1 MQMLQ
6 AVTRLLISI
15 GVLAVASTLAGAQS
29 AADDPDA
36 QRKADLV
43 TAYKILVNEGIL
55 DSFGHIS
62 VRSSRNPDIFF
73 MPRAMPPALVTQAD
87 ILELR
92 VSDSQPV
99 DPKGRRVNGERY
111 IHGEIYKARSDV
123 MSVIHSHSQAV
134 IPLSLTAIK
143 MKPVIAQAGFLP
155 SETPTFEIR
164 DVRKDGDR
172 GMQVTNSAR
181 GAALAR
187 TLSSHPVAL
196 MRGHGEVVVGASV
209 KQAVV
214 YAAYVD
220 INARMQMQAL
230 SLSRDIVS
238 LNEPELFTPAE
249 FDINRPWEHLKQK
262 TLDDASRAKVDRT
275 QFGLDQTQAK
285 Q

>member
-1 MQMLQ
+1 MLQ

-15 GVLAVASTLAGAQS
+15 VILAIASTLAGAQS
-29 AADDPDA
+29 AAAGDPDA
-36 QRKADLV
+36 QHKADLV

-62 VRSSRNPDIFF
+62 VRSSKNPDIFF
-73 MPRAMPPALVTQAD
+73 MPRAMPPALVTQDD

-111 IHGEIYKARSDV
+111 IHGEIYKARPDV

-155 SETPTFEIR
+155 PETPTFEIR
-164 DVRKDGDR
+164 DARKDGDH

-187 TLSSHPVAL
+187 TLSSNPVAL

-220 INARMQMQAL
+220 INARMQTQAL
-230 SLSRDIVS
+230 WLSRDIVS

-262 TLDDASRAKVDRT
+262 TLDDAAKAKVDRA

>member
-1 MQMLQ
+1 MGK
-6 AVTRLLISI
+6 AWTIVPTAIVVLIVA
-15 GVLAVASTLAGAQS
+15 GPVASAQTAS
-29 AADDPDA
+29 NDEDA

-62 VRSSRNPDIFF
+62 VRSARDPNIFF
-73 MPRAMPPALVTQAD
+73 MPRAIPPALVSQD
-87 ILELR
+87 DLMELR

-111 IHGEIYKARSDV
+111 IHGEIYKARPDV

-143 MKPVIAQAGFLP
+143 MKPVVAQAGFLP
-155 SETPTFEIR
+155 PITPTFEIR
-164 DVRKDGDR
+164 DVRKDGER
-172 GMQVTNSAR
+172 GMQVTDSTR

-187 TLSSHPVAL
+187 TLSSYPVAL
-196 MRGHGEVVVGASV
+196 MRGHGEVVVGSSV

-220 INARMQMQAL
+220 INARMQTQAL
-230 SLSRDIVS
+230 LLSQNIVA
-238 LNEPELFTPAE
+238 LDGPELFTPEE

-262 TLDDASRAKVDRT
+262 TLDGAARAKVDRA
-275 QFGLDQTQAK
+275 QFGLDQTQTK
-285 Q
+285 R

>member
-1 MQMLQ
+1 MLQ

-164 DVRKDGDR
+164 DVSKDGDR

>member
-1 MQMLQ
+1 MLQ